1 MVEKS
6 STAIFIAGTGA
17 AFSAPGSSSAAAVSN
32 IPVKP
37 IFFIFNLLT

>member
-17 AFSAPGSSSAAAVSN
+17 AFSAPGSSSAAVSN
-32 IPVKP
+32 IPAKP